1 MKIMNEY
8 HAMDSN
14 KITVSKIN
22 SYMNCSMQ
30 YYFQYIEKVKAY
42 SRSSLLLGSAFHSAE
57 ATNDTQK
64 IVSDVDLPVDE
75 VCDVFSTQF
84 DEGGHETLFMQDEDK
99 GRLKDDGYGLIQ
111 CYHKV
116 MTPNIH
122 PKAVEAKF
130 ELKLSNTDMVFAG
143 KMDVITKDNKI
154 IERKT
159 KRARPSS
166 VEGSHKLQLTAYQ
179 AGYLVT
185 YKEKPKE
192 ARLDYCIM
200 KKTPECLSYVVDVT
214 DTDIEYL
221 VNMINLVKES
231 VDKGIFIPNRA
242 SFMCSSKYC
251 QYSELCTA
259 KFGGT
264 VKGD

>member
-1 MKIMNEY
+1 
-8 HAMDSN
+8 
-14 KITVSKIN
+14 
-22 SYMNCSMQ
+22 
-30 YYFQYIEKVKAY
+30 
-42 SRSSLLLGSAFHSAE
+42 LLGSAFHSAE

-231 VDKGIFIPNRA
+231 VDKGVFIPNRS

-251 QYSELCTA
+251 QYTELCTQ
-259 KFGGT
+259 KYGGV
-264 VKGD
+264 VKD

>member
-1 MKIMNEY
+1 
-8 HAMDSN
+8 
-14 KITVSKIN
+14 
-22 SYMNCSMQ
+22 
-30 YYFQYIEKVKAY
+30 
-42 SRSSLLLGSAFHSAE
+42 
-57 ATNDTQK
+57 
-64 IVSDVDLPVDE
+64 
-75 VCDVFSTQF
+75 
-84 DEGGHETLFMQDEDK
+84 MQDEDK

>member
-1 MKIMNEY
+1 MNEY

-30 YYFQYIEKVKAY
+30 YYFQYIEQVKAY

-57 ATNDTQK
+57 AANDTQK
-64 IVSDVDLPVDE
+64 IESDKDLPVDD

-84 DEGGHETLFMQDEDK
+84 DEGSHETLFMKDENK
-99 GRLKDDGYGLIQ
+99 GELKDNGYSLIQ

-116 MTPNIH
+116 LTPNIH

-130 ELKLSNTDMVFAG
+130 ELKLSNTDMIFAG

-166 VEGSHKLQLTAYQ
+166 VDTSHKLQVTAYT

-192 ARLDYCIM
+192 ARIDYCIT
-200 KKTPECLSYVVDVT
+200 KKQPECLSYVVDVT

-231 VDKGIFIPNRA
+231 VDKGIFIPNRS
-242 SFMCSSKYC
+242 SFICSSKYC
-251 QYSELCTA
+251 QYTELCTQ
-259 KFGGT
+259 KYGGV
-264 VKGD
+264 VKD